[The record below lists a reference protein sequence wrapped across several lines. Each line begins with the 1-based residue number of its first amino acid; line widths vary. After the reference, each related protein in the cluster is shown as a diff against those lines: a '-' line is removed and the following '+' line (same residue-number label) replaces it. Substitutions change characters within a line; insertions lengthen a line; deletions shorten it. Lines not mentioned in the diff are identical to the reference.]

1 MLGLTDNK
9 NFFTGRKRNFLLK
22 EKVRYTFID
31 LLRGWAIILM
41 IEPHVFNTFLLPELK
56 QTGWFSVV
64 TFINGLIAPA
74 FLFVSGFVFEI
85 SSGSKLEDM
94 RKFKLPFWKKL
105 WRIISIILIGYALHL
120 PYKSLSKIINK
131 STPEQLQS
139 FFAVDVLHC
148 IGVGLLVL
156 FVLRLIIRSDTIY
169 HYALIGLTIIVMI
182 LSPVFWKTEFTNFL
196 HPVLANYFNRLNGS
210 LFPVFPWLNFILVGA
225 IFSKYFLNAAAN
237 DKELKFIKTT
247 TFTGIIMLL
256 SGHLFYSGLFPGSLT
271 SIIPNPVFFIERL
284 GYVLFFATVCW
295 YFANWRKTKQS
306 FVIDA
311 SRESL
316 LIYWLHLVIIYNTIF
331 GNKSFAALFGST
343 LNVTECI
350 AATLILMLLM
360 ILAAK
365 IWSWTKMKFPK
376 YATKIAWGVVGV
388 LFIIFL
394 LS

>member
-1 MLGLTDNK
+1 
-9 NFFTGRKRNFLLK
+9 LK

-56 QTGWFSVV
+56 QTGWFGVV

-131 STPEQLQS
+131 STPEQFQS
-139 FFAVDVLHC
+139 FLAVDVLQC
-148 IGVGLLVL
+148 IGAGLLVL
-156 FVLRLIIRSDTIY
+156 FILRLIIRSDNIY
-169 HYALIGLTIIVMI
+169 HYTLIGLTIIATAI
-182 LSPVFWKTEFTNFL
+182 SPIFWKTEFTNFL
-196 HPVLANYFNRLNGS
+196 HPVFANYFNRLNGS
-210 LFPVFPWLNFILVGA
+210 LFPVFPWLNFILTGA

-237 DKELKFIKTT
+237 NKEPKFIKTT
-247 TFTGIIMLL
+247 AISGIIMLL
-256 SGHLFYSGLFPGSLT
+256 TGHLFYSGLFPGSLT
-271 SIIPNPVFFIERL
+271 SILPNPVFFIERL
-284 GYVLFFATVCW
+284 GYVLFFTALCW
-295 YFANWRKTKQS
+295 FYIKWKNTKRS
-306 FVIDA
+306 FVFDA

-316 LIYWLHLVIIYNTIF
+316 LIYWLHLVIIYSTIW
-331 GNKSFAALFGST
+331 GKKSFAALYGST

-350 AATLILMLLM
+350 AATLVLMLLM
-360 ILAAK
+360 VLIAI
-365 IWSWTKMKFPK
+365 IWSRTKMKFPK
-376 YATKIAWGVVGV
+376 SATKVAWGVVGV
-388 LFIIFL
+388 LFVIFL

>member
-1 MLGLTDNK
+1 V
-9 NFFTGRKRNFLLK
+9 K

-41 IEPHVFNTFLLPELK
+41 IEPHVFNTFLLSELK

-85 SSGSKLEDM
+85 SSGSKLGDM

-131 STPEQLQS
+131 ATPEQLQS
-139 FFAVDVLHC
+139 FYAVDVLQC

-156 FVLRLIIRSDTIY
+156 FALRLIIRSDKIY
-169 HYALIGLTIIVMI
+169 HYTLIGLTILATAI
-182 LSPVFWKTEFTNFL
+182 SPIFWKTDFTHFL
-196 HPVLANYFNRLNGS
+196 HPVLANYLNRLNGS

-237 DKELKFIKTT
+237 NKESKFIKAATV
-247 TFTGIIMLL
+247 TGIIMLL

-271 SIIPNPVFFIERL
+271 SILPNPVFFIERL
-284 GYVLFFATVCW
+284 GYVLVFASLCW
-295 YFANWRKTKQS
+295 YYTRWRNVSKS
-306 FVIDA
+306 FVLDA

-316 LIYWLHLVIIYNTIF
+316 LIYWLHLVVIYSATWGKKNLVDII
-331 GNKSFAALFGST
+331 GQT
-343 LNVTECI
+343 LNVWESI
-350 AATLILMLLM
+350 IATLVLMILM

-365 IWSWTKMKFPK
+365 VWGWTKMKFPN
-376 YATKIAWGVVGV
+376 YATKAAWGVVGV
-388 LFIIFL
+388 LFMIFL
-394 LS
+394 VS

>member
-1 MLGLTDNK
+1 M
-9 NFFTGRKRNFLLK
+9 K

-85 SSGSKLEDM
+85 SSGSKLDDM

-105 WRIISIILIGYALHL
+105 WRLVSIILIGYALHL
-120 PYKSLSKIINK
+120 PFKSLSKIINK

-139 FFAVDVLHC
+139 FYAVDVLQC

-156 FVLRLIIRSDTIY
+156 FALRLIIKSDKVY
-169 HYALIGLTIIVMI
+169 LNSLIGLTIFVMI
-182 LSPVFWKTEFTNFL
+182 ISPIFWKTEFTNYL
-196 HPVLANYFNRLNGS
+196 HPVFANYFNRLNGS
-210 LFPVFPWLNFILVGA
+210 LFPVFPWINFILVGA

-237 DKELKFIKTT
+237 DKELKFIRAT
-247 TFTGIIMLL
+247 TFSGIIMLL
-256 SGHLFYSGLFPGSLT
+256 SGHLFYSGLFPDSLT
-271 SIIPNPVFFIERL
+271 SILPNPVFFFERL

-316 LIYWLHLVIIYNTIF
+316 LIYWLHLVIIYSVIWEKKNLVDII
-331 GNKSFAALFGST
+331 GPT
-343 LNVTECI
+343 LNVWESI
-350 AATLILMLLM
+350 AATVVLMVLM
-360 ILAAK
+360 VLVAK
-365 IWSWTKMKFPK
+365 LWSWTKMKFPT
-376 YATKIAWGVVGV
+376 YATKIVWGVVGL

>member
-1 MLGLTDNK
+1 M
-9 NFFTGRKRNFLLK
+9 K

-41 IEPHVFNTFLLPELK
+41 IEPHVFNTVLLPELK
-56 QTGWFSVV
+56 QTGWFSIV

-85 SSGSKLEDM
+85 SSGSKLDDM

-131 STPEQLQS
+131 ATPDQLQQ
-139 FFAVDVLHC
+139 FYAVDVLQC

-156 FVLRLIIRSDTIY
+156 FALRLIIRSDKIY
-169 HYALIGLTIIVMI
+169 HYTLIVLTIAVTIV
-182 LSPVFWKTEFTNFL
+182 SPIFWRTEFTAFL
-196 HPVLANYFNRLNGS
+196 HPVFANYFNRLNGS

-225 IFSKYFLNAAAN
+225 IFSKYFLNSAAN
-237 DKELKFIKTT
+237 SKETKFIKAT

-256 SGHLFYSGLFPGSLT
+256 SGHLFYSGLFPASLT
-271 SIIPNPVFFIERL
+271 SILPNPVFFIERL
-284 GYVLFFATVCW
+284 GYVLFSAALCW
-295 YFANWRKTKQS
+295 YYADWRKTKQS

-316 LIYWLHLVIIYNTIF
+316 LIYWLHLLVIYSMIWK
-331 GNKSFAALFGST
+331 NKSFAEILGPN
-343 LNVTECI
+343 LNVWESIVVTI
-350 AATLILMLLM
+350 FLMVLM
-360 ILAAK
+360 VLVAK
-365 IWSWTKMKFPK
+365 LWVWTKMKFPN
-376 YATKIAWGVVGV
+376 YATKAAWGVVGI

-394 LS
+394 IT

>member
-1 MLGLTDNK
+1 M
-9 NFFTGRKRNFLLK
+9 K

-56 QTGWFSVV
+56 LTGWFSVV

-85 SSGSKLEDM
+85 SSGSKLDDM

-131 STPEQLQS
+131 ATPEQLQQ
-139 FFAVDVLHC
+139 FYAVDVLQC

-156 FVLRLIIRSDTIY
+156 FVLRLIVRSDKIY
-169 HYALIGLTIIVMI
+169 HYTLIVLTIIVTAV
-182 LSPVFWKTEFTNFL
+182 SPIFWKTEFTHYL
-196 HPVLANYFNRLNGS
+196 HPVFANYFNRLNGS

-225 IFSKYFLNAAAN
+225 IFSKYFLNSAAN
-237 DKELKFIKTT
+237 NKESKFIKATT
-247 TFTGIIMLL
+247 ITGIIMLL

-271 SIIPNPVFFIERL
+271 SILPNPVFFIERL
-284 GYVLFFATVCW
+284 GYVLFSAALCW
-295 YFANWRKTKQS
+295 YYANWKQTKQS

-316 LIYWLHLVIIYNTIF
+316 LIYWLHLLVIYSSTF
-331 GNKSFAALFGST
+331 GKSLANSLGPNLNAIECTGIT
-343 LNVTECI
+343 L
-350 AATLILMLLM
+350 LLM
-360 ILAAK
+360 VLMVIVAK
-365 IWSWTKMKFPK
+365 LWGWTKLKFPK

-388 LFIIFL
+388 LFVIFL

>member
-1 MLGLTDNK
+1 M
-9 NFFTGRKRNFLLK
+9 K
-22 EKVRYTFID
+22 EKIRYTFID

-56 QTGWFSVV
+56 LTGWFSVV

-85 SSGSKLEDM
+85 SSGSKLGDM
-94 RKFKLPFWKKL
+94 RKFRLPFWKKL

-131 STPEQLQS
+131 ATPDQLQQ
-139 FFAVDVLHC
+139 FYAVDVLQC
-148 IGVGLLVL
+148 IGVGLLIL
-156 FVLRLIIRSDTIY
+156 FALRLVIRSDKIY
-169 HYALIGLTIIVMI
+169 HYTLIGLTIIVTAI
-182 LSPVFWKTEFTNFL
+182 SPIFWKIEFTNYL
-196 HPVLANYFNRLNGS
+196 HPVFANYFNRLNGS

-237 DKELKFIKTT
+237 KKEMKFINAT

-271 SIIPNPVFFIERL
+271 SILPNPVFYIERL
-284 GYVLFFATVCW
+284 GYVLFFIALCW
-295 YFANWRKTKQS
+295 YYADWRKTKQS

-316 LIYWLHLVIIYNTIF
+316 LIYWLHLLVIYSSTF
-331 GNKSFAALFGST
+331 GKSLANSLGPN
-343 LNVTECI
+343 LNAVECI
-350 AATLILMLLM
+350 GVTIVLMVLM
-360 ILAAK
+360 VIVAK
-365 IWSWTKMKFPK
+365 LWGWTKMKFPK
-376 YATKIAWGVVGV
+376 NATKVAWGVVGV
-388 LFIIFL
+388 FFIIFL
-394 LS
+394 LN

>member
-1 MLGLTDNK
+1 M
-9 NFFTGRKRNFLLK
+9 R

-56 QTGWFSVV
+56 QTGWFIIV
-64 TFINGLIAPA
+64 TFFNGLIAPA

-85 SSGSKLEDM
+85 SSGSKLDDM

-131 STPEQLQS
+131 ATPEQLQQ
-139 FFAVDVLHC
+139 FYAVDVLQC

-156 FVLRLIIRSDTIY
+156 FALRLIIRSDKIY
-169 HYALIGLTIIVMI
+169 HYTLIVLTIVVTAV
-182 LSPVFWKTEFTNFL
+182 SPIFWKAEFTNYL
-196 HPVLANYFNRLNGS
+196 HPVFANYFNRLNGS

-237 DKELKFIKTT
+237 NKEQKFIKAT
-247 TFTGIIMLL
+247 TFAGIIMLF
-256 SGHLFYSGLFPGSLT
+256 SGHLFYLGLFPDFLT
-271 SIIPNPVFFIERL
+271 SIIPNPVFFMERL
-284 GYVLFFATVCW
+284 GYVLFFASLCW
-295 YFANWRKTKQS
+295 YYANWRKIKRS

-316 LIYWLHLVIIYNTIF
+316 LIYWLHLLLIYSMIWK
-331 GNKSFAALFGST
+331 NKNFAEILGPT
-343 LNVTECI
+343 LNVWESIVVT
-350 AATLILMLLM
+350 ILLMVLM
-360 ILAAK
+360 ILVAILWSRTK
-365 IWSWTKMKFPK
+365 IKFPN
-376 YATKIAWGVVGV
+376 YATKVAWGVVGV
-388 LFIIFL
+388 LFVIFL
-394 LS
+394 MS

>member
-1 MLGLTDNK
+1 M
-9 NFFTGRKRNFLLK
+9 K

-64 TFINGLIAPA
+64 SFINGLIAPA

-85 SSGSKLEDM
+85 SSGSKLDDM

-120 PYKSLSKIINK
+120 PFKSLSKIINK

-139 FFAVDVLHC
+139 FFAVDVLQC

-156 FVLRLIIRSDTIY
+156 FALRLIIRSDKIY
-169 HYALIGLTIIVMI
+169 HYTLIVLTIVVTAV
-182 LSPVFWKTEFTNFL
+182 SPIFWKTEFTDYL
-196 HPVLANYFNRLNGS
+196 HPVFANYFNRLNGS
-210 LFPVFPWLNFILVGA
+210 LFPVFPWLNFILAGA
-225 IFSKYFLNAAAN
+225 IFSKYFLDAASN
-237 DKELKFIKTT
+237 GKEEKFIKAT
-247 TFTGIIMLL
+247 TFTGIVMLL

-271 SIIPNPVFFIERL
+271 SILPNPVFFIERL
-284 GYVLFFATVCW
+284 GYVLFFTALCW
-295 YFANWRKTKQS
+295 YYAYWKKTKKS

-316 LIYWLHLVIIYNTIF
+316 LIYWLHLLVIYSSTF
-331 GNKSFAALFGST
+331 GKSLANSFGSR
-343 LNVTECI
+343 LNVTESI
-350 AATLILMLLM
+350 GVTIVLMVLM
-360 ILAAK
+360 VLAAK
-365 IWSWTKMKFPK
+365 LWSWTKMKFPN
-376 YATKIAWGVVGV
+376 YATKVAWGVVGV
-388 LFIIFL
+388 LFVIFL
-394 LS
+394 VT